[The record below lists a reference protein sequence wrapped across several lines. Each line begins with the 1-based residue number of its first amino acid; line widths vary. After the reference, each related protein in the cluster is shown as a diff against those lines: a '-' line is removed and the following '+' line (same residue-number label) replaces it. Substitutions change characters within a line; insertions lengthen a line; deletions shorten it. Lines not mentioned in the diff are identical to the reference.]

1 MNKIIIILITPVRLW
16 QNIDSIIHIRVL
28 LRFENLRFKRTIL
41 IYFELLNLRKDE
53 KKENHVHYKE
63 NIDK

>member
-1 MNKIIIILITPVRLW
+1 MNKIIIILIIPMRLW

>member
-1 MNKIIIILITPVRLW
+1 MNKIIIILIIPVRLW

>member
-1 MNKIIIILITPVRLW
+1 LW

>member
-16 QNIDSIIHIRVL
+16 QNIDRIIHIRVL

>member
-16 QNIDSIIHIRVL
+16 QNIDSIIHIRVI